1 MKNKAVIS
9 PYSIS
14 IKNLTKFRAAN
25 HSDSKSKKA
34 ELNSSSALEMS
45 SNNKSGR
52 YIHNQKQQPIGKP
65 FETIEAYSVENQ

>member
-1 MKNKAVIS
+1 MKNKAIIS

-25 HSDSKSKKA
+25 NSDSKSKKP
-34 ELNSSSALEMS
+34 ELNSSSAQEMS

-52 YIHNQKQQPIGKP
+52 YIHNQKQQPSGKN
-65 FETIEAYSVENQ
+65 FETIETFSIENQ